1 MAKVLGRVL
10 KYLVPY
16 WKTVVLAITL
26 TLLATG
32 TRLCQ
37 AKFVGW
43 IMELMSNNSF
53 AAVETVDDRRTAY
66 PLPALNRE
74 TDNKDGETAG
84 AAVGNEAQN
93 RESAADRGSKP
104 AQSRAEHKEA
114 LEQDAI
120 FQRYFSYENGQSP
133 FMALNYV
140 CIFFLLVMALMGICT
155 YFQKYLTDQC
165 GQLAIRDFRNN
176 VFFALQRLPIS
187 FFDKMRSGEVLSRST
202 TDVITASGVF
212 SLLSEFTK
220 NFLIVAGCFA
230 WMFWRDWQMTLVV
243 LFISPLIAIAI
254 GNFGSR
260 IGAKTSKLQARLAD
274 LSALQFENVSAIRVV
289 KANGKEDYESKRFKD
304 RNEDNYDAQMKV
316 VQVQSMQ
323 SPVVELM
330 GIVAIAIVVWFGAT
344 RIMQGEV
351 SFSQMTEYW
360 TLMAMTGHPLQVIA
374 SFYGSCQNSA
384 AAAVRAFEVIDS
396 TPETDGCGTQVLPPI
411 KGGIEFKDVHFAYD
425 KEKPVLKGI
434 SIKIEPGEF
443 VAVVGMNGSGKST
456 LVNMLERFYSPDSGQ
471 ILIDGCDIADV
482 TLESLRSQIGIVF
495 QESVLF
501 RDSIY
506 ENVRYGNMEATDEQI
521 RQAIT
526 MAGADEF
533 IAKFPDGLETNVG
546 ERGSALSGGQRQR
559 LAVARALVH
568 DPRILILDEY
578 TSGLDAEAEDNLT
591 EVIDKS
597 MKGRTCLVIA
607 HRLATIRYADR
618 IIVMDGGQVA
628 EEGTHDELIAKN
640 GIYRKIY
647 EAQR

>member
-1 MAKVLGRVL
+1 MLGRVL

-53 AAVETVDDRRTAY
+53 AAVEIVDDRRAAQ
-66 PLPALNRE
+66 PLPALKPE
-74 TDNKDGETAG
+74 TDRKGGEAFSPAG
-84 AAVGNEAQN
+84 GNEAQSG
-93 RESAADRGSKP
+93 ESAADRGGMT
-104 AQSRAEHKEA
+104 AQSRTEHKEA

-120 FQRYFSYENGQSP
+120 FRRYFSYENGQSP

-140 CIFFLLVMALMGICT
+140 CIFFLLVMAVMGICT

-212 SLLSEFTK
+212 SLLSEFAK

-289 KANGKEDYESKRFKD
+289 KANGKEDYESRRFKD

-434 SIKIEPGEF
+434 SIRIEPGEF

>member
-1 MAKVLGRVL
+1 MTFLNMAKVLGRVL

-43 IMELMSNNSF
+43 IMELMSNNTF
-53 AAVETVDDRRTAY
+53 AAVVVSDRPTAR
-66 PLPALNRE
+66 PLPALNGDTE
-74 TDNKDGETAG
+74 AAKGESG
-84 AAVGNEAQN
+84 AAADVN
-93 RESAADRGSKP
+93 R
-104 AQSRAEHKEA
+104 AQSKDESV
-114 LEQDAI
+114 QDGADKKASLKQDEI

-140 CIFFLLVMALMGICT
+140 CLFFLLVMTVMGVCT

-220 NFLIVAGCFA
+220 NFLIVLGCFV

-254 GNFGSR
+254 GNFGAR

-289 KANGKEDYESKRFKD
+289 KANNKEDYESKRFKD

-396 TPETDGCGTQVLPPI
+396 TPETVGCGNKVLPAV
-411 KGGIEFKDVHFAYD
+411 KGGIEFKDVHFAYE

-434 SIKIEPGEF
+434 NIKIEPGEF

-456 LVNMLERFYSPDSGQ
+456 LVNMLERFYAPDSGQ
-471 ILIDGCDIADV
+471 IMIDGHDIADV

-501 RDSIY
+501 RDSIF
-506 ENVRYGNMEATDEQI
+506 ENVRYGNMEASDEQI

-533 IAKFPDGLETNVG
+533 IAKFPDGLDTNVG

-628 EEGTHDELIAKN
+628 EEGTHDELLAKN
-640 GIYRKIY
+640 GIYRKIF
-647 EAQR
+647 EAQRSA